1 MIPTTITQVD
11 ATPLD
16 MPLTEPF
23 AIAKGAPAIA
33 ANVLVRIA
41 LADGTLGL
49 GEAAPFT
56 AVSGESQESSLA
68 AIESVRSSLVGQDVR
83 RFRTLSWRLGEAL
96 GAEPSARCAIET
108 AALDAFT
115 RHMRVPL
122 WAFFGGRGTEL
133 DTDMTITAGDARHAA
148 AAAVAC
154 QGRGIH
160 ALKIKVGAAAPTLDV
175 ARIAAVHRAT
185 PGAKLLADANGGYT
199 PEQAIAFLDELR
211 ANQVPLELF
220 EQPVE
225 PERWAELAA
234 MLSSSEKSRP
244 PAGVSIC
251 ADESVRT
258 AAELVAL
265 VREGAVDAVNIKP
278 MKSGV
283 VEALAIWNVA
293 TAAGLKL
300 MIGGMLES
308 VLAMSFSANLA
319 AGLGGFTYV
328 DLDTPMFIREH
339 PFTGGFEQEGA
350 RLSVARVE
358 AGHGVVLA

>member
-1 MIPTTITQVD
+1 
-11 ATPLD
+11 
-16 MPLTEPF
+16 
-23 AIAKGAPAIA
+23 
-33 ANVLVRIA
+33 
-41 LADGTLGL
+41 
-49 GEAAPFT
+49 
-56 AVSGESQESSLA
+56 
-68 AIESVRSSLVGQDVR
+68 
-83 RFRTLSWRLGEAL
+83 
-96 GAEPSARCAIET
+96 
-108 AALDAFT
+108 
-115 RHMRVPL
+115 
-122 WAFFGGRGTEL
+122 
-133 DTDMTITAGDARHAA
+133 MTITAGDARHAA

-154 QGRGIH
+154 QKRGIH
-160 ALKIKVGAAAPTLDV
+160 ALKIKIGAQAPAADV
-175 ARIAAVHRAT
+175 ARIVAVHRAT

-199 PEQAIAFLDELR
+199 PEQAVAFLDELR
-211 ANQVPLELF
+211 QNQVPLELF

-225 PERWAELAA
+225 RERWGELAS
-234 MLSSSEKSRP
+234 LLISSEKSRP
-244 PAGVSIC
+244 ASPVAIC

-265 VREGAVDAVNIKP
+265 LREGGVDAVNVKP
-278 MKSGV
+278 MKSGI

-308 VLAMSFSANLA
+308 VLAMSFSAHLA